1 MCGRIN
7 LRASPAELQQM
18 FDLFR
23 EPEWS
28 PRYNLG
34 PMQRMLAI
42 RLQPEGTRLAEPLQW
57 GLVPGWAKDP
67 KIGSQMVNA
76 RGETVATKPSFRNAF
91 KRRRCLIPVSG
102 YYEWQVINSKTKQ
115 PWQTTTSD
123 WPLLRDFRGF
133 ASNSAF
139 PAMACRS
146 SLVKHGQQLAR
157 RASSG
162 SCAYR
167 DAYNSGPKAVSALRI
182 SQSGL
187 LEIVIAIR

>member
-67 KIGSQMVNA
+67 KIGSQLVNA
-76 RGETVATKPSFRNAF
+76 RGETVATKPLFRSAF
-91 KRRRCLIPVSG
+91 KRRRGLIPVSG
-102 YYEWQVINSKTKQ
+102 YYEWQVINNKTKQ
-115 PWQTTTSD
+115 SWHI
-123 WPLLRDFRGF
+123 FRADG
-133 ASNSAF
+133 
-139 PAMACRS
+139 
-146 SLVKHGQQLAR
+146 
-157 RASSG
+157 
-162 SCAYR
+162 
-167 DAYNSGPKAVSALRI
+167 
-182 SQSGL
+182 GL
-187 LEIVIAIR
+187 LACAGLRES